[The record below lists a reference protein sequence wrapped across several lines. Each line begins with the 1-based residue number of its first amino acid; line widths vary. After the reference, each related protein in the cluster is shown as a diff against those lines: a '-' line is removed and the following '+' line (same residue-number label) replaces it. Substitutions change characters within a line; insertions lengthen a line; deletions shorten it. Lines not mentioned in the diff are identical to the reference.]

1 MGFNTRFRH
10 HGLMDEGSEHKHG
23 GLDNVAFMTYLA
35 FDCAPF
41 IVAVD

>member
-1 MGFNTRFRH
+1 MRFNTTFHH
-10 HGLMDEGSEHKHG
+10 HGPMDEVPKHKHG